1 MKILSWK
8 GLLTHSQKPSIK
20 REVGPIRTIN
30 FHTESNIK
38 RNKYKQKENNVTK
51 RFLLTDKRLQ
61 KSTRKILISYTTS
74 Y

>member
-1 MKILSWK
+1 MI
-8 GLLTHSQKPSIK
+8 HSQKPSIK
-20 REVGPIRTIN
+20 REAGPIRTIN
-30 FHTESNIK
+30 FHTESNTK
-38 RNKYKQKENNVTK
+38 RNTNRRKTNVTE